1 MSCFISYTSSF
12 PTCWCQGKE
21 QKSPE
26 WTVRMTP
33 MQCCQSF
40 FIMFVC
46 EVAHQYMKLTVLS
59 VTITSSWV
67 CSSLHCVEF
76 FLLFHCRSPP
86 GAIVHGLNPLDFWAH
101 IYKSHK
107 NKGYNPQNLLFS
119 LLWKSSSTNQRF
131 IPKSSVFTL
140 HVSNTNHC
148 YTPSNLL
155 RWDRGLWVTHTFEK
169 LHFIYTWLNN
179 TEEYL

>member
-76 FLLFHCRSPP
+76 FLLFHCRLPP

-107 NKGYNPQNLLFS
+107 NKGYNPQNLFTKSYSVCSEKAHLQTSISFLNLQY
-119 LLWKSSSTNQRF
+119 LLSMFQIQTTATHQAICSDGTGVSGSPTLLKNDILY
-131 IPKSSVFTL
+131 IP
-140 HVSNTNHC
+140 
-148 YTPSNLL
+148 
-155 RWDRGLWVTHTFEK
+155 G
-169 LHFIYTWLNN
+169 
-179 TEEYL
+179 

>member
-107 NKGYNPQNLLFS
+107 NKGYNPQNLFTKSYSVCSEKAHLQTSVSFLNLQY
-119 LLWKSSSTNQRF
+119 LLSMFQIQTTATHQVICSDGTGVCGSPTLLKNYILY
-131 IPKSSVFTL
+131 IP
-140 HVSNTNHC
+140 
-148 YTPSNLL
+148 
-155 RWDRGLWVTHTFEK
+155 G
-169 LHFIYTWLNN
+169 
-179 TEEYL
+179 